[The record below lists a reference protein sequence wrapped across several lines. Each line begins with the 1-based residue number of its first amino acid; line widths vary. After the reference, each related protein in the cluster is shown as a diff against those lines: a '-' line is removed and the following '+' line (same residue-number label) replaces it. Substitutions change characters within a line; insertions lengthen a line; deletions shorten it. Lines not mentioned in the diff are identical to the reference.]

1 MNDDA
6 RRSQDVL
13 WIKPLPRYRINFL
26 NPDGTIFRTEVLEVS
41 ADEDAIQ
48 AAKRRMDGRALDL
61 WDGLRFIEF
70 FPRINPPG

>member
-1 MNDDA
+1 MNDEPSK
-6 RRSQDVL
+6 SQDIL
-13 WIKPLPRYRINFL
+13 WTGPPPRYRINFL

-41 ADEDAIQ
+41 ADKDAIQ

-70 FPRINPPG
+70 FPRIDPPR